1 MKNALVYTEDNKL
14 WIRKPNGLQY
24 EFENVDKPELGF
36 EYEVLVYDDIEVK
49 VENWDDSKG
58 NFDSQVHTQLTDA
71 EVEMIEMY
79 ISNSEP
85 PIGVTLAGQYSRDL
99 GNLCKTYLQDF
110 FISLGFEDLNEVV
123 FAGREGSNHPYRS
136 NARRVMEYGDAIF
149 VVFDE
154 VCGEIYATREDHLK
168 EFDVYESY
176 IPLPSLLPDVAR

>member
-14 WIRKPNGLQY
+14 WIRKPSGLNY
-24 EFENVDKPELGF
+24 EFENVDRPELGF
-36 EYEVLVYDDIEVK
+36 DYEVLIYDDIEVK
-49 VENWDDSKG
+49 VEKWDDSKG
-58 NFDSQVHTQLTDA
+58 DFHSQVHTQLSDA

-85 PIGVTLAGQYSRDL
+85 PIGVTLAGQYERDL
-99 GNLCKTYLQDF
+99 GNLCKDNLQNF
-110 FISLGFEDLNEVV
+110 FEKLGFEDLNEVV

-154 VCGEIYATREDHLK
+154 VCGEIHATREDHLK
-168 EFDVYESY
+168 EFGVYESY
-176 IPLPSLLPDVAR
+176 IPSPVTLPDLAR

>member
-14 WIRKPNGLQY
+14 WIRKPSGLNY

-36 EYEVLVYDDIEVK
+36 DYEVLIYDDIEVK
-49 VENWDDSKG
+49 VEKWDDSKG

-85 PIGVTLAGQYSRDL
+85 PIGVTLAGQYTNDL
-99 GNLCKTYLQDF
+99 GNVCKNLLGEFYQ
-110 FISLGFEDLNEVV
+110 SLGFDDLNEVV

-154 VCGEIYATREDHLK
+154 VCGEIHATREDHLK
-168 EFDVYESY
+168 EFGVYESY
-176 IPLPSLLPDVAR
+176 IPNNMTPPDIQR

>member
-85 PIGVTLAGQYSRDL
+85 PIGVTLAGQYINEL
-99 GNLCKTYLQDF
+99 AGHCKNVLNEMSSYF
-110 FISLGFEDLNEVV
+110 GFEDLTEVV
-123 FAGREGSNHPYRS
+123 FASREGSNHPYRS
-136 NARRVMEYGDAIF
+136 NARRVCEYGDAIY
-149 VVFDE
+149 VVFDQLR
-154 VCGEIYATREDHLK
+154 GEIESTREDHLK
-168 EFDVYESY
+168 PLDEY
-176 IPLPSLLPDVAR
+176 IQVIPNWDQPDNFR